1 MSARISDPLIDPD
14 APASANVEKLLI
26 IADALMRNSEQ
37 NNGDRS
43 AAFEE
48 FHRAAVLEDR
58 VRQRTRDLEATLE
71 LLNQA
76 NAATERAR
84 RDLSQAIEA
93 IEEGFALFDAA
104 GALVLCNSRFC
115 RALPDVQP
123 FMRAGLT
130 MRDYIRICSLSAH
143 LALPAGVMPADWEQT
158 RLRRHRQRQ
167 VFNVELT
174 GDRWLQVSEQHV
186 AGGGTVI
193 LQTDVT
199 QMMRLERSERGRLL
213 DDQARMIRATLE
225 HLNQGVGIF
234 DAGRRLIGWNW
245 RLAQMLA
252 LPSAMLRQ
260 GTPFSA
266 LLGQSRWQFQLAGGV
281 HHADLVAWVR
291 TRSGRPALSFEMRHV
306 SDIVLAVSAQEM
318 PGRGFV
324 LSLSD
329 VTRERMAIH
338 AMLRANATLEAR
350 VTARTEELAEA
361 LAHAE
366 RANSTR
372 VRFVAAASH
381 DLLQPLSAAKL
392 FVAGARDDA
401 ETPKLH
407 ATLVKAH
414 NALTSVEAILGALL
428 DISRLEG
435 GGSEVE
441 ITPVP
446 LDALLKQLTDEFA
459 PAATAKGLQLDILPS
474 RMVVRSDATYLRRIL
489 QNLISNAIRYTA
501 QGRILVGPRRV
512 PSGVRIEVH
521 DTGPGISPDEQVAI
535 FREFH
540 RINASASAAEG
551 MGLGLAIV
559 DRACKL
565 LGHKLVLQSQPGRG
579 TCFSVELPMAPA
591 HLRPAMPD
599 TPPQIPIEPG
609 EHGGRIVLLV
619 ENDDD
624 LRAAMSQSLDRL
636 GVSVIEAENGEDAL
650 ALLDEIGITPDICL
664 IDYQL
669 GPGMTG
675 VALAVAL
682 AAQHGPRPTRII
694 TANRSPQIRAA
705 AREVGLE
712 IIWKPVD
719 PEELAG
725 FVLADSIGA

>member
-1 MSARISDPLIDPD
+1 M
-14 APASANVEKLLI
+14 
-26 IADALMRNSEQ
+26 
-37 NNGDRS
+37 
-43 AAFEE
+43 
-48 FHRAAVLEDR
+48 
-58 VRQRTRDLEATLE
+58 
-71 LLNQA
+71 
-76 NAATERAR
+76 
-84 RDLSQAIEA
+84 
-93 IEEGFALFDAA
+93 
-104 GALVLCNSRFC
+104 
-115 RALPDVQP
+115 
-123 FMRAGLT
+123 
-130 MRDYIRICSLSAH
+130 
-143 LALPAGVMPADWEQT
+143 
-158 RLRRHRQRQ
+158 
-167 VFNVELT
+167 
-174 GDRWLQVSEQHV
+174 
-186 AGGGTVI
+186 
-193 LQTDVT
+193 
-199 QMMRLERSERGRLL
+199 
-213 DDQARMIRATLE
+213 
-225 HLNQGVGIF
+225 
-234 DAGRRLIGWNW
+234 
-245 RLAQMLA
+245 
-252 LPSAMLRQ
+252 
-260 GTPFSA
+260 
-266 LLGQSRWQFQLAGGV
+266 
-281 HHADLVAWVR
+281 
-291 TRSGRPALSFEMRHV
+291 
-306 SDIVLAVSAQEM
+306 
-318 PGRGFV
+318 
-324 LSLSD
+324 
-329 VTRERMAIH
+329 
-338 AMLRANATLEAR
+338 
-350 VTARTEELAEA
+350 
-361 LAHAE
+361 
-366 RANSTR
+366 
-372 VRFVAAASH
+372 RFVAAASH

-489 QNLISNAIRYTA
+489 QNLISNAIRYTT

-512 PSGVRIEVH
+512 PGGVRIEVH

-540 RINASASAAEG
+540 RVNASASAAEG

-579 TCFSVELPMAPA
+579 TCFSVELPMDPA

-725 FVLADSIGA
+725 FVLADSIGV